1 MKDTQC
7 KGVELADKL
16 MQRLRWHDFK
26 DMTIEE
32 VWNFRN
38 QMAKYLDLEK
48 GI

>member
-1 MKDTQC
+1 MKNTQC

-16 MQRLRWHDFK
+16 MHTLRGHDFK

-32 VWNFRN
+32 LWNFRT